1 MGLCHQD
8 TRSTG
13 CTETEACFATLDLG
27 SKLKIVRRYPIYIFD
42 LDGTLFRG
50 DDPIPG
56 AAGAL
61 SRLRTDGSA
70 IRYLTNNSGL
80 TREDY
85 LKKLTRLGF
94 EATLEEI
101 YSSAVGAAKTLSS
114 RGLSRAFVVGNPG
127 LPATLREY
135 GLQVV
140 QEGAEAVV
148 VGLCHGLSYS
158 LLDQALQNL
167 LQGAELFATNTDAT
181 YPLEGGQVC
190 PGAGSIVAAVATC
203 SGRTPIVIGKPNPYL
218 IHLVL
223 EEAGLTVADA
233 LVVGDRYDTDI
244 LAGQGA
250 GCDTLLVLTGV
261 TQSVPEGQAVLNSVA
276 YLGS

>member
-1 MGLCHQD
+1 M
-8 TRSTG
+8 
-13 CTETEACFATLDLG
+13 
-27 SKLKIVRRYPIYIFD
+27 RRYPIYIFD